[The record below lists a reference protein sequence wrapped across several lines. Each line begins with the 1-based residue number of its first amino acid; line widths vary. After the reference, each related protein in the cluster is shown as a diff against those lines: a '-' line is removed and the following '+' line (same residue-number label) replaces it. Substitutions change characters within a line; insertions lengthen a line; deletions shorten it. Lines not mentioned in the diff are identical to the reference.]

1 MIVIK
6 KWFNF
11 SIFEEL
17 CRDDILFGLVCRRSM
32 LEEDSWLMCVW
43 IFFFVMDIL

>member
-11 SIFEEL
+11 SIFEDLKSCVEMIY
-17 CRDDILFGLVCRRSM
+17 CLV
-32 LEEDSWLMCVW
+32 W
-43 IFFFVMDIL
+43 FVGGIR